1 MFQIV
6 AIILVIIIPLFL
18 VVLKRLPQIY
28 EMLEILETPFVCP
41 NCGHSFNLK
50 WYQVWYKFPSFY
62 LLNGLKHKC
71 PKCKQT
77 DICFQSHR

>member
-1 MFQIV
+1 MFPIIV
-6 AIILVIIIPLFL
+6 IILVIIIPPIFF
-18 VVLKRLPQIY
+18 VLKNLPHIY

-41 NCGHSFNLK
+41 NCGHSFILK

-77 DICFQSHR
+77 DICFHSRR